1 MKKTVVLAALL
12 LSSLLAWASPVRSQ
26 FFKTSDGLRLH
37 YLEAGS
43 GPRTLVFVPGWLMPA
58 EIFEQ
63 QILALAADHRVIVL
77 DPRGQGRSKA
87 PPQRLQAAARARDI
101 DELLQRAKVGDHVLI
116 GWSLGVMEVLDH
128 TVRHPSAHLRGMVLI
143 DNSIG
148 MGSAPAATATKRQ
161 RPLGRD
167 EFRAYIQRFAAAIFK
182 QPPPPGWLQA
192 IEASATQLPPKA
204 AWSLLDKPY
213 GREYYKNAVLALD
226 VPLWYAITPRLAEQ
240 SLELMQTHPRARAT
254 VFEEAGH
261 ALFVDSAAQF
271 NRGLKEFL
279 EGMP

>member
-1 MKKTVVLAALL
+1 MKKTLVLAAWL
-12 LSSLLAWASPVRSQ
+12 LSSLCAWAHPVKSQ
-26 FFKTSDGLRLH
+26 FFKTSDGLSLH

-43 GPRTLVFVPGWLMPA
+43 GHRSLVFVPGWLMPA

-63 QILALAADHRVIVL
+63 QILALSADHRVIVL

-101 DELLQRAKVGDHVLI
+101 DELLQKAKVGEHVLV

-128 TVRHPSAHLRGMVLI
+128 TVRHPSTNLRGMVLI

-148 MGSAPAATATKRQ
+148 MGRAPTAPASKPQ
-161 RPLGRD
+161 RPLNRD
-167 EFRAYIQRFAAAIFK
+167 EFRAYIQRFAVAVFK

-204 AWSLLDKPY
+204 AWGLLDKPY

-226 VPLWYAITPRLAEQ
+226 VPLWYAITPRFTEQ
-240 SLELMQTHPRARAT
+240 SLELTQTHPRATAT
-254 VFEEAGH
+254 VFDEAGH
-261 ALFVDSAAQF
+261 ALFVDKAAQF
-271 NRGLKEFL
+271 NQGLREFL
-279 EGMP
+279 ERMP

>member
-101 DELLQRAKVGDHVLI
+101 EIGRAHV
-116 GWSLGVMEVLDH
+116 
-128 TVRHPSAHLRGMVLI
+128 
-143 DNSIG
+143 
-148 MGSAPAATATKRQ
+148 
-161 RPLGRD
+161 
-167 EFRAYIQRFAAAIFK
+167 
-182 QPPPPGWLQA
+182 
-192 IEASATQLPPKA
+192 
-204 AWSLLDKPY
+204 
-213 GREYYKNAVLALD
+213 
-226 VPLWYAITPRLAEQ
+226 
-240 SLELMQTHPRARAT
+240 
-254 VFEEAGH
+254 
-261 ALFVDSAAQF
+261 
-271 NRGLKEFL
+271 
-279 EGMP
+279 

>member
-1 MKKTVVLAALL
+1 MKKSIVLAALL
-12 LSSLLAWASPVRSQ
+12 LSSLWAWANPVKSQ
-26 FFKTSDGLRLH
+26 FFKTSDGLSLH

-43 GPRTLVFVPGWLMPA
+43 GQPALVFVPGWLMPA

-63 QILALAADHRVIVL
+63 QILALSADHRVIVL

-101 DELLQRAKVGDHVLI
+101 DELLQKAKVGEHVLI

-128 TVRHPSAHLRGMVLI
+128 SVRHPSAQLRGMVLI

-148 MGSAPAATATKRQ
+148 MGRAPASGRAQ
-161 RPLGRD
+161 RPMGSD
-167 EFRAYIQRFAAAIFK
+167 EFRAYIQRFASAIFK
-182 QPPPPGWLQA
+182 HPAPPGWLQT

-204 AWSLLDKPY
+204 AWGLLDKPY
-213 GREYYKNAVLALD
+213 GREYYKKAVLALD
-226 VPLWYAITPRLAEQ
+226 VPVWYAITPRFAEQ
-240 SLELMQTHPRARAT
+240 SIELTQTHTRASVT
-254 VFEEAGH
+254 VFDEAGH

-279 EGMP
+279 ERMP